1 VSQAAQKKT
10 PNVQELQVARVYAE
24 AVWNLAVQ
32 QGQQAE
38 FLEEYDS
45 LLKDVLDA
53 EPQLE
58 IFFGLGSISED
69 RKSALI
75 DSIFKGRA
83 SDLLYHFLKTL
94 NAHDRLGLLRAVG
107 VCLHQLQ
114 DAALGRV
121 PVLIKSAVPLSSDQ
135 LQAVEAMLTQKLN
148 ITPRTETEV
157 DPELLGGLWIRVGD
171 MVYDRTVRWNLNQ
184 LRENILARSSHE
196 IQSGRDIVDR
206 SEGN

>member
-1 VSQAAQKKT
+1 MKTKTRAQS
-10 PNVQELQVARVYAE
+10 VQELQIARVYAE
-24 AVWNLAVQ
+24 AVWNLAAKENAQ
-32 QGQQAE
+32 E
-38 FLEEYDS
+38 SFLEEYDS
-45 LLKDVLDA
+45 LLHDVLDP

-58 IFFGLGSISED
+58 TFFELDSISED
-69 RKSALI
+69 RKAALI

-83 SDLLYHFLKTL
+83 SDLLYNFLRTL

-107 VCLHQLQ
+107 TCLHQLN
-114 DAALGRV
+114 DAAQGRV
-121 PVLIKSAVPLSSDQ
+121 SVLVKSAVALTEDQ
-135 LQAVEAMLTQKLN
+135 LAAVRAMLADKFRIQPNIETQ
-148 ITPRTETEV
+148 V

-171 MVYDRTVRWNLNQ
+171 VVYDRSVRWNLNQ